1 MSQFANLPCLS
12 GSHSPLQVLYTV
24 LRDHH
29 SLISRD
35 TFRMTHPRYNIVF
48 QGRIVDGF
56 DRAEVQTTFARTF
69 AMTRERA
76 AEVFRRP
83 ATTLKSNLDA
93 ATAKRYQDRLARM
106 GLQVEAIE
114 RTQTDTRSA
123 APRPTDH
130 TGLSLVPTE
139 ADDTPG
145 DSGHTGGAGTGGTRA
160 HQREQ
165 ERPMARVSPF
175 YFHGNGGEYFGIWI
189 VNILLSILTLGIYSA
204 WAKVRNKRYFYGNT
218 ELEGSRFEY
227 TADPVRILIGRAVA
241 LVFFIAYSAMLE
253 MTLTTAVL
261 AWLLFMA
268 FMPWAVRQSLRFKA
282 RYSRYRNVPFQ
293 FQGSL
298 TDAFIVFIAWP
309 IIALLTLGVL
319 LPMALQRQQAYILGN
334 HCFGTRPFHFDAP
347 VRAYYKM
354 ALVMII
360 AVLIMGALAFLFS
373 AMVFTI
379 VLVPLVLVS
388 LYLLLFAM
396 FGVYMAN
403 LKFNHTTLARHRFE
417 ANWAV
422 GSYFRLVLV
431 NSLLTVI
438 TLGLFTPWAKVRAAR
453 YAAEHTEAII
463 MGDLDNFT
471 AAESEKTSTIAEGV
485 GDLFD
490 LDIGA

>member
-1 MSQFANLPCLS
+1 
-12 GSHSPLQVLYTV
+12 
-24 LRDHH
+24 
-29 SLISRD
+29 
-35 TFRMTHPRYNIVF
+35 MTHTRYNIVF
-48 QGRIVDGF
+48 QGRILDGF
-56 DRAEVQTTFARTF
+56 DRAEVQAAFARTF
-69 AMTRERA
+69 AMTRDKA
-76 AEVFRRP
+76 DQVFRRP

-93 ATAKRYQDRLARM
+93 ATARRYQDRLARM
-106 GLQVEAIE
+106 GMAVEAIE
-114 RTQTDTRSA
+114 RSRAEPDRE
-123 APRPTDH
+123 APQPTDH

-139 ADDTPG
+139 TDAPRA
-145 DSGHTGGAGTGGTRA
+145 SGHSGGTGTGGTRA
-160 HQREQ
+160 HQAEQ

-189 VNILLSILTLGIYSA
+189 VNILLTILTLGIYSA

-227 TADPVRILIGRAVA
+227 TADPVRILIGRGVA
-241 LVFFIAYSAMLE
+241 LVFFIAYSIMME
-253 MTLTTAVL
+253 LTVATAVF
-261 AWLLFMA
+261 AWLLFIA
-268 FMPWAVRQSLRFKA
+268 FMPWAIRQSLRFKA

-298 TDAFIVFIAWP
+298 QDAFIVFIGWP
-309 IIALLTLGVL
+309 LIAMLTLGVL
-319 LPMALQRQQAYILGN
+319 MPMALQRQQAYILGN
-334 HCFGTRPFHFDAP
+334 HCFGTRPFRFDAP

-354 ALVMII
+354 ALM
-360 AVLIMGALAFLFS
+360 LIVTVVVMGALAFIFS
-373 AMVFTI
+373 ALVFTI
-379 VLVPLVLVS
+379 VLVPLVILS
-388 LYLLLFAM
+388 MYLLLFAI

-431 NSLLTVI
+431 NSLLTLV
-438 TLGLFTPWAKVRAAR
+438 TLGLFTPWARVRAAR

-463 MGDLDNFT
+463 TGDLDGFT